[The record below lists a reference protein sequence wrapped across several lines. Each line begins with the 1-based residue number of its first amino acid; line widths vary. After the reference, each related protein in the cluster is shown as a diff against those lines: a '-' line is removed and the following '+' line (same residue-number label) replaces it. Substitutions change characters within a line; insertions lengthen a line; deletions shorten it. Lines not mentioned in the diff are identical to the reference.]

1 MTTKKIINEWPEWK
15 KNMLGGDDLSSKSI
29 KVLNNLVLQEDKRLK
44 NNIEIKRYFC
54 CLLAY
59 FIRKEL

>member
-1 MTTKKIINEWPEWK
+1 MNGRNG

-44 NNIEIKRYFC
+44 NNK
-54 CLLAY
+54 
-59 FIRKEL
+59 

>member
-1 MTTKKIINEWPEWK
+1 MAGME

-44 NNIEIKRYFC
+44 NNK
-54 CLLAY
+54 
-59 FIRKEL
+59 